1 MTDGSESDDNRFEE
15 VGSFTTS
22 DGLRLRSAISGGGDR
37 PALVLVH
44 GWTQDLR
51 TWDRVVH
58 ELHAAGE
65 TGRILRYDHRG
76 HGGSDAAPLGAATL
90 GRAADDLAELL
101 TDRVPDGLVVL
112 AGHSMGGMTLMALA
126 ERHPDLVAQRM
137 RGVAFMGTASDDMT
151 ELTLG
156 IGGRAGRAVAR
167 AEQVLARYAARLGHR
182 APVDRTGDARTAP
195 NRRPADPRARARAT
209 MLSPVVRAL
218 VFGRHAD
225 REDVAS
231 VAEQALAADPATVA
245 AFRTSIAEHRR
256 RRALEVLRGT
266 PAVVLVGGRDRLC
279 PPHHARAITAE
290 LPGAELALY
299 PGAGHMITFGRAPE
313 VAAHLRG
320 LLAAADS
327 GPRTTSSS
335 LGPPTPRP
343 HRRRRTSPSCTT
355 EATRAPSARKSRPLA
370 SPRPPPACGD
380 SCT

>member
-112 AGHSMGGMTLMALA
+112 AGHSMGDMTLMALA

-195 NRRPADPRARARAT
+195 NRRRWSGPWCSAAT
-209 MLSPVVRAL
+209 PTA
-218 VFGRHAD
+218 
-225 REDVAS
+225 
-231 VAEQALAADPATVA
+231 
-245 AFRTSIAEHRR
+245 RTSPPWPSRLSRPTRPPSPPSAPRLPSTAGAARSRCCGAPRR
-256 RRALEVLRGT
+256 WSWSAAGT
-266 PAVVLVGGRDRLC
+266 GSA
-279 PPHHARAITAE
+279 
-290 LPGAELALY
+290 
-299 PGAGHMITFGRAPE
+299 
-313 VAAHLRG
+313 
-320 LLAAADS
+320 
-327 GPRTTSSS
+327 PRTTPARS
-335 LGPPTPRP
+335 R
-343 HRRRRTSPSCTT
+343 PSCPARSSRSIPAP
-355 EATRAPSARKSRPLA
+355 AT
-370 SPRPPPACGD
+370 
-380 SCT
+380 

>member
-44 GWTQDLR
+44 GWTQELR

-151 ELTLG
+151 GTS
-156 IGGRAGRAVAR
+156 ASA
-167 AEQVLARYAARLGHR
+167 AARG
-182 APVDRTGDARTAP
+182 APWPEPSRCSPGTRPASATGPPSTAPGTPARRRTGAPPTRASARGPRCSRRWSGPWCSAATPTARTSPPGPSRLSRPTRPPSPPSAP
-195 NRRPADPRARARAT
+195 RLPSTAGAARSR
-209 MLSPVVRAL
+209 L
-218 VFGRHAD
+218 
-225 REDVAS
+225 
-231 VAEQALAADPATVA
+231 
-245 AFRTSIAEHRR
+245 
-256 RRALEVLRGT
+256 LRGT

-299 PGAGHMITFGRAPE
+299 PGAGHMITFERAPE